1 MNFENYANRLV
12 SLTNFDAFEKPPAD
26 FKEVSWLT
34 VLQSEM

>member
-26 FKEVSWLT
+26 FNEVSWLT
-34 VLQSEM
+34 GLQSEM